1 MLFIRIMDKDD
12 KPLYDA
18 TLKKSKTKKYD
29 TIKRMLASYRK
40 RKRKE
45 KIEKLLGDD
54 GLWKGLE

>member
-1 MLFIRIMDKDD
+1 MDKDY
-12 KPLYDA
+12 KPLYEA

-45 KIEKLLGDD
+45 KIEKLMGDD